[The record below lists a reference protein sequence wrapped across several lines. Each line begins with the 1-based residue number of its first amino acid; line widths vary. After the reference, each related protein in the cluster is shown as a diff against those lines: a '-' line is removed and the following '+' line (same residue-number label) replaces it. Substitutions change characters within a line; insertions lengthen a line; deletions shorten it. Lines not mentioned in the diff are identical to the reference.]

1 MRAIDKEREMLL
13 SQMKKARK
21 ERDESVAK
29 AEKERNN
36 AISRL
41 ESKLQ
46 QNKAQLLQDKTQ
58 LGMAP
63 SSAPEHLVS
72 NDADEL
78 EPPNELCCCITGDL
92 MDDPVTAM
100 DGHTYER
107 AAIEAWFSRF
117 SETQRPT
124 SPLTNEP
131 LPSRRLI
138 PSHNIRSQCKTWKE
152 KLGITEELE
161 VADPLASIIAQ
172 GGGNNRE
179 KARHSMP
186 PSRRTARP
194 LDSRSRSLEVIDHQP
209 SYSGPSAATPSR
221 PRLERR
227 SSAGNRGAPVQITV
241 RRISEGRR
249 LLTRHEDAVNSSEEN
264 EARKK

>member
-1 MRAIDKEREMLL
+1 ME
-13 SQMKKARK
+13 QMDTARK
-21 ERDESVAK
+21 EREESVAR
-29 AEKERNN
+29 ADKERKD

-46 QNKAQLLQDKTQ
+46 KNKAQLSMT
-58 LGMAP
+58 P
-63 SSAPEHLVS
+63 TSAPEHLVS
-72 NDADEL
+72 NDVDEL

-107 AAIEAWFSRF
+107 SAIEAWFSRF

-152 KLGITEELE
+152 KLGITSEP
-161 VADPLASIIAQ
+161 VMADPLASIVAA
-172 GGGNNRE
+172 GSGNNRE
-179 KARHSMP
+179 KAQSRHSSP
-186 PSRRTARP
+186 HRRVPRP
-194 LDSRSRSLEVIDHQP
+194 VEGRTRSLEISDHGASRQRTP
-209 SYSGPSAATPSR
+209 SGLPSR
-221 PRLERR
+221 PCLERR
-227 SSAGNRGAPVQITV
+227 SSVGNRGAPNHISV
-241 RRISEGRR
+241 RRITETRTQSPPSRR
-249 LLTRHEDAVNSSEEN
+249 ASDSRPQSVRQVPFVSRSQEIKSQET
-264 EARKK
+264 